1 MEPIT
6 AVLNN
11 VFLIVVLVSAFWY
24 IRRQLIKGDFG
35 HRMIRIIFVLAT
47 FLLISDAVLRL
58 NHAYESNNELLCS
71 LCLVIGTSLL
81 PILGLLWFVYTI
93 HVTRSNIKRW
103 ILILISSV
111 LFALN
116 LVLAI
121 LSFFPGFNIYYIIV
135 GHNVSRGQ
143 LYFIYALIL
152 ILPFLASLITV
163 FARWSVMK
171 KRRSPWPFFNYSVI
185 PIVAVIWQFFLM
197 NYSIALLGIVAS
209 FIIIVLDIQHYFA
222 ITDFLTGLYNRRNLI
237 KYLTSKMKK
246 MDPNDKYAGFMLDIN
261 NFKSIND
268 KYGHSYGDQVLK
280 DVSKVLLSVTERGD
294 YLARF
299 GGDEFVIICS
309 IDKDE
314 EVAMIID
321 KIKKACDK
329 YNADEKKTHTIIF
342 SIGSAIFKA
351 ENGMTPNR
359 FLEVIDDRMYIDK
372 QSSKAI

>member
-1 MEPIT
+1 M
-6 AVLNN
+6 NN

-58 NHAYESNNELLCS
+58 NHAYELNNELLCS

-111 LFALN
+111 LFAIN

-152 ILPFLASLITV
+152 ILPF
-163 FARWSVMK
+163 
-171 KRRSPWPFFNYSVI
+171 
-185 PIVAVIWQFFLM
+185 
-197 NYSIALLGIVAS
+197 
-209 FIIIVLDIQHYFA
+209 
-222 ITDFLTGLYNRRNLI
+222 
-237 KYLTSKMKK
+237 
-246 MDPNDKYAGFMLDIN
+246 
-261 NFKSIND
+261 
-268 KYGHSYGDQVLK
+268 
-280 DVSKVLLSVTERGD
+280 
-294 YLARF
+294 
-299 GGDEFVIICS
+299 
-309 IDKDE
+309 
-314 EVAMIID
+314 
-321 KIKKACDK
+321 
-329 YNADEKKTHTIIF
+329 
-342 SIGSAIFKA
+342 
-351 ENGMTPNR
+351 
-359 FLEVIDDRMYIDK
+359 
-372 QSSKAI
+372 

>member
-35 HRMIRIIFVLAT
+35 HRMIRIIFILAA
-47 FLLISDAVLRL
+47 LLLLVDAVLRL
-58 NHAYESNNELLCS
+58 NHAYELDNDFICALS
-71 LCLVIGTSLL
+71 LVIRTSLS

-93 HVTRSNIKRW
+93 HVTRSNIKKS

-111 LFALN
+111 VFVLN
-116 LVLAI
+116 IVLAV

-135 GHNVSRGQ
+135 SHNVSHGQ
-143 LYFIYALIL
+143 FYFIYAFIL

-163 FARWSVMK
+163 LARWSVMN

-185 PIVAVIWQFFLM
+185 PIVAVIWQFFLI

-209 FIIIVLDIQHYFA
+209 FVIIVLDIQHHFA

-237 KYLTSKMKK
+237 KYLTIKMKK
-246 MDPNDKYAGFMLDIN
+246 MNPNEKYAGFMLDIN

-268 KYGHSYGDQVLK
+268 KYGHSYGDRVLK
-280 DVSKVLLSVTERGD
+280 DVSEVLLSITERGD
-294 YLARF
+294 YVARF

-321 KIKKACDK
+321 RIKRACDK